1 MIRINYKL
9 IRRDQFISGVYGV
22 NISISYRLKLYKKFM
37 EKTAI
42 HGDHGR
48 TFVHGVNGG
57 NNFSGSQWEKIFLNV
72 LH

>member
-42 HGDHGR
+42 H
-48 TFVHGVNGG
+48 
-57 NNFSGSQWEKIFLNV
+57 
-72 LH
+72 